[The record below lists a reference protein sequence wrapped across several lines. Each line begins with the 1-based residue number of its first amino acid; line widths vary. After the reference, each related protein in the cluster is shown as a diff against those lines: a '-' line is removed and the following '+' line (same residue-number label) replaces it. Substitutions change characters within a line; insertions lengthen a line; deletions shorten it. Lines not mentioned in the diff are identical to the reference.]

1 VINSVEAYLVQI
13 TTPQSLNQIVTLL
26 LFETALFSENL
37 SEDVV
42 DLTSHAGSISTDI
55 EVSTLLDE
63 LVDLLRVLGKSVL
76 NVDLLV
82 TVTRESSNKLESV
95 SKLLLVFLFS
105 LLAYV
110 VTAEN

>member
-1 VINSVEAYLVQI
+1 MEAYLVQI

-26 LFETALFSENL
+26 LFETALLSENL
-37 SEDVV
+37 SEDIV
-42 DLTSHAGSISTDI
+42 DLTSHAGSISTDV
-55 EVSTLLDE
+55 EVGTLLDE

-82 TVTRESSNKLESV
+82 TVTRESGNKLESV
-95 SKLLLVFLFS
+95 TKLLLVFLFS